1 MSASD
6 SLSIRP
12 ASSADAAVIA
22 AFNQAIAFETEGK
35 VLSPSLVEA
44 GVRGLFADPARGF
57 YLVAEE
63 AGEVLGGLMVTFEW
77 SDWRN
82 ADFWWIQSVYVR
94 PAARRRGIFARLY
107 REIEARARAAGACG
121 LRLYVENENQAA
133 TATYLSLGMHDAHY
147 RVMEQS
153 FR

>member
-1 MSASD
+1 MNASD
-6 SLSIRP
+6 SLTIRP
-12 ASSADAAVIA
+12 ASAADAAVIA
-22 AFNQAIAFETEGK
+22 GFNQAMALETEAK
-35 VLSPSLVEA
+35 VLSPSVVEA
-44 GVRGLFADPARGF
+44 GVQGLFADTSRGF

-94 PAARRRGIFARLY
+94 PGARRRGIFARLY
-107 REIEARARAAGACG
+107 REIETRARGAGACG

-133 TATYLSLGMHDAHY
+133 MATYLSLGMHDAHY

>member
-1 MSASD
+1 MSASV
-6 SLSIRP
+6 SLTIRP
-12 ASSADAAVIA
+12 ATSADAAVIA
-22 AFNQAIAFETEGK
+22 GFNQAMALETEAK
-35 VLSPSLVEA
+35 VLSPPLVEA
-44 GVRGLFADPARGF
+44 GVRAVFADPARGF

-63 AGEVLGGLMVTFEW
+63 AGDVLAGLMVTFEW
-77 SDWRN
+77 SDWRS

-94 PAARRRGIFARLY
+94 PPARRRGIFARLY

-121 LRLYVENENQAA
+121 LRLYVENENQTAS
-133 TATYLSLGMHDAHY
+133 ATYLRLGMHDAHY